1 MCNILKD
8 GITHFVFL
16 SCSFAIRDIF
26 LFAHYGFLQVRQ
38 VCARRKLAHPRIVAS
53 LQCRVCSRLS
63 LQSNGTVNRLSHF
76 SVYIRQDGI
85 TRISPILP
93 CVLFPYIS
101 GFIASAFIR
110 LVRFAVLRQTCAP
123 SHCRFAPMPCMFP
136 SFAPIERGLTM
147 QSPFN
152 WSEIDGITHIIFLS
166 CSFAIRDIF
175 FFAHYGSLQV
185 RQVCARRKLA
195 HPRIVASLQCRVRHV
210 FRSKQQKQRN

>member
-1 MCNILKD
+1 MQSPFNWSEID
-8 GITHFVFL
+8 GITHIVFL
-16 SCSFAIRDIF
+16 PCSFAIRDIF

-110 LVRFAVLRQTCAP
+110 LVRFAHSANLRTLAL
-123 SHCRFAPMPCMFP
+123 SLRSNAVYAT
-136 SFAPIERGLTM
+136 SFAPNSRKQRVIALF
-147 QSPFN
+147 SAI
-152 WSEIDGITHIIFLS
+152 WSERRDSNPQQPAWEAGILPLNYFRLACRYYITVPFI
-166 CSFAIRDIF
+166 
-175 FFAHYGSLQV
+175 LQ
-185 RQVCARRKLA
+185 
-195 HPRIVASLQCRVRHV
+195 
-210 FRSKQQKQRN
+210 

>member
-1 MCNILKD
+1 MTVSL
-8 GITHFVFL
+8 TLSFFPVRSLFVIFSFL
-16 SCSFAIRDIF
+16 LTMASFRF
-26 LFAHYGFLQVRQ
+26 VRFAHGANLRT
-38 VCARRKLAHPRIVAS
+38 LA
-53 LQCRVCSRLS
+53 CRFAPMPCTPRLS

-136 SFAPIERGLTM
+136 SFAPNSRKQRLIALFL
-147 QSPFN
+147 PFGAK
-152 WSEIDGITHIIFLS
+152 DGIRT
-166 CSFAIRDIF
+166 
-175 FFAHYGSLQV
+175 
-185 RQVCARRKLA
+185 
-195 HPRIVASLQCRVRHV
+195 
-210 FRSKQQKQRN
+210 RNNRLGKPGFYR

>member
-1 MCNILKD
+1 MCNILK
-8 GITHFVFL
+8 
-16 SCSFAIRDIF
+16 
-26 LFAHYGFLQVRQ
+26 
-38 VCARRKLAHPRIVAS
+38 
-53 LQCRVCSRLS
+53 
-63 LQSNGTVNRLSHF
+63 
-76 SVYIRQDGI
+76 DGI

-123 SHCRFAPMPCMFP
+123 PLCRFAPMPCMFP

-152 WSEIDGITHIIFLS
+152 WSEIDGITHIVFLP

-175 FFAHYGSLQV
+175 LFAHYGFLQV

-195 HPRIVASLQCRVRHV
+195 HPRYVALLHNRAMIPSFAPKQWDSQTTVPLLWSERRDSNPQQPAWEAGILPLNYFRLACRYYITVPFILQ
-210 FRSKQQKQRN
+210 